1 MVVASTSRLSESDRN
16 RMRKLVRSVQAVNK
30 PDMIHSWVSQSDIT
44 FDDTFNHPAADG
56 TFTWTPDSVAENWPE
71 ALSCAAK
78 VLMTGRTKV
87 RVSFMTEQLVPLAKH
102 AGES

>member
-1 MVVASTSRLSESDRN
+1 
-16 RMRKLVRSVQAVNK
+16 MRKFVRSAQAVSK
-30 PDMIHSWVSQSDIT
+30 PDMVHSWVSQSAIS
-44 FDDTFNHPAADG
+44 FDDTFNHPAANG
-56 TFTWTPDSVAENWPE
+56 TFAWTPDNVAENWPE
-71 ALSCAAK
+71 ALSRAGK